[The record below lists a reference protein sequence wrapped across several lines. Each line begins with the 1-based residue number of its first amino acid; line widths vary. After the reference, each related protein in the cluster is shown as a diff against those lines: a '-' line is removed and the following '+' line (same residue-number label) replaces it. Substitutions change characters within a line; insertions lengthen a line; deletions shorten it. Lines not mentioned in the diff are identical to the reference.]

1 MKNMVAQKK
10 LSGGKQVK
18 EMSFI
23 EHLEEL
29 RWHLVRACLS
39 VLICSVVAFMNRSVI
54 FDEIILWPKDPN
66 FWTYEKLNQMMAWIH
81 EQLPFIE
88 SSSFNIRPIEI
99 QNIMMS
105 GQFSTHI
112 KVSIVMGFILAFPYV
127 FYQVWGFVRPA
138 LYNTEKRVASGAVF
152 VSSLLFIVGVL
163 FGYFIILPLSLQF
176 LAGYEVSSQVS
187 NQIQLSSYIGTVTS
201 IVFSGGVVFELPVI
215 AFFFSK
221 IGLLTPEFMRTY
233 RKHSYVALLLLSAII
248 TPPDVFSQVLV
259 CIPLVFL
266 YEVSIYIS
274 RAVNKKQKY
283 DFDDDLE
290 DLD

>member
-1 MKNMVAQKK
+1 MGKK
-10 LSGGKQVK
+10 RLSSKGKAK

-29 RWHLVRACLS
+29 RWHLVRASVS
-39 VLICSVVAFMNRSVI
+39 VLLFSILAFLNRSVI
-54 FDEIILWPKDPN
+54 FDEIILWPKDPS
-66 FWTYEKLNQMMAWIH
+66 FWTYQKLNAMMAWVH
-81 EQLPFIE
+81 QQLPFIQ
-88 SSSFNIRPIEI
+88 SASFDIRPIEI

-127 FYQVWGFVRPA
+127 FYQIWSFVRPA
-138 LYNTEKRVASGAVF
+138 LYSKEKSVASGAVF
-152 VSSLLFIVGVL
+152 VSSLLFMFGIL

-201 IVFSGGVVFELPVI
+201 IVFSGGVVFELPII

-221 IGLLTPEFMRTY
+221 IGLLTPSFMRTY
-233 RKHSYVALLLLSAII
+233 RKHAYIVLLLLSAII
-248 TPPDVFSQVLV
+248 TPPDVFSQILV
-259 CIPLVFL
+259 CIPLVIL

-274 RAVNKKQKY
+274 KAVNKKEQY

-290 DLD
+290 ELE